1 MSNVA
6 RRIYHRMSK
15 LTRPQTVEMLSAYFF
30 ISRTSVYNA
39 LLDLSELGLVEYLGY
54 GKGWRLIK

>member
-1 MSNVA
+1 
-6 RRIYHRMSK
+6 MSK